1 MQQTEF
7 IVIFSHI
14 LPFWK
19 NFEKMK
25 KKPGDIIVLQKC
37 TKNHV
42 HMLYCSWDMAQD
54 GCNCYFS
61 FWAICWKIKIK
72 KKKKM
77 KTTPGDIIIL
87 GKCTIN
93 DVWFLR
99 YEAWQ
104 TESFI
109 ILAHFLPFHPTNNS
123 KKKKKKENFEKM
135 KKKPG
140 DIILHKCTKNLII
153 CYTAPE
159 IWCVTDVI
167 IFHFGLVLPFYPPN
181 SPKYQNLKKWEKPE
195 ITSFYR
201 CVLKIMIRWCRVPEI
216 WCALDRRVDRKS
228 DI

>member
-1 MQQTEF
+1 MY
-7 IVIFSHI
+7 
-14 LPFWK
+14 
-19 NFEKMK
+19 
-25 KKPGDIIVLQKC
+25 G
-37 TKNHV
+37 
-42 HMLYCSWDMAQD
+42 SWDMKHDRQ
-54 GCNCYFS
+54 YLSS
-61 FWAICWKIKIK
+61 FWPIFC
-72 KKKKM
+72 
-77 KTTPGDIIIL
+77 
-87 GKCTIN
+87 
-93 DVWFLR
+93 
-99 YEAWQ
+99 
-104 TESFI
+104 
-109 ILAHFLPFHPTNNS
+109 PFNPLITQ
-123 KKKKKKENFEKM
+123 KKKKKKIEKIEKM

-181 SPKYQNLKKWEKPE
+181 SPKNQNLKKWEKPE

>member
-19 NFEKMK
+19 NFEKMR

-123 KKKKKKENFEKM
+123 KKKKKKR
-135 KKKPG
+135 
-140 DIILHKCTKNLII
+140 I
-153 CYTAPE
+153 
-159 IWCVTDVI
+159 
-167 IFHFGLVLPFYPPN
+167 
-181 SPKYQNLKKWEKPE
+181 LKKWKKSLE
-195 ITSFYR
+195 ISFYTS
-201 CVLKIMIRWCRVPEI
+201 VPKTWSYAI
-216 WCALDRRVDRKS
+216 LLLRYGVWQM
-228 DI
+228 